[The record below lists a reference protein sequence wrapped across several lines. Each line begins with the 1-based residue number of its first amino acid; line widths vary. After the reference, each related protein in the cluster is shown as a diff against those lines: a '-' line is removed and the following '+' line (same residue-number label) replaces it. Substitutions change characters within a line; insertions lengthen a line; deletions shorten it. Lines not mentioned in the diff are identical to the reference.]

1 MITKLVPSPTWIPWE
16 FSNDFKLEMHRFSY
30 LLFHHLGAENHHLG
44 CRVFHLELSD
54 DGGRVVGHEELLE
67 VIDDHLAN

>member
-1 MITKLVPSPTWIPWE
+1 
-16 FSNDFKLEMHRFSY
+16 MHRLTN
-30 LLFHHLGAENHHLG
+30 LLLHHLRAENHHLG
-44 CRVFHLELSD
+44 GRVFHFELSD